1 MQLLAGISFGQNVM
15 TAADFR
21 RVRQAAKPSLAQP
34 ASLSAQVV
42 KRCVEKKR
50 LGRGLS
56 RPAPA
61 HKAEPGKADLH
72 HRPSRGFG
80 HRASGHRLD
89 DDRTIAKSLA
99 VASRANGQDEST
111 RETGWPLT
119 IGASIGTAVCV
130 RCAALRR
137 KEGELV
143 AIRNGVAPVSAI
155 IPAATPAPD
164 HTGGGSTAAAKSS
177 WRLKLTGRPA
187 TQKARAALTATYV

>member
-1 MQLLAGISFGQNVM
+1 MQLLAGISFGQNVR

-21 RVRQAAKPSLAQP
+21 RVRQAAKPSPAQP

-42 KRCVEKKR
+42 KRCVEKTR

-61 HKAEPGKADLH
+61 RKAEPGKADRH
-72 HRPSRGFG
+72 HRPGRGFG
-80 HRASGHRLD
+80 HRASADRLY

-99 VASRANGQDEST
+99 VASRANSEDKPT
-111 RETGWPLT
+111 HETGWPLT

-164 HTGGGSTAAAKSS
+164 HTGGGSAAAPKSS

-187 TQKARAALTATYV
+187 TQKARTALTATYV